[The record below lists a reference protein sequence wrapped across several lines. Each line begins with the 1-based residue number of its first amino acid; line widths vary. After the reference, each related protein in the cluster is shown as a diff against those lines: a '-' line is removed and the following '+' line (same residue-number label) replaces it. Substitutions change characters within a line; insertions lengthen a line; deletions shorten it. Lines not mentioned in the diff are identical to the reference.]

1 MKLCCPQRHAS
12 STRECHWASSQY
24 PSCWQQSVCLP
35 LRRKTGDFLSTSL
48 SFPNPQQITFLQYI
62 PLLCILSLSH
72 HLSSKLLQKPP
83 NSPHVFTLY
92 PANPFCRVTSIILWK
107 FHSDLAT
114 PPLRTLHHFPV
125 NTRTEPQFLM
135 PSTKSWRPHLTPAP
149 CSILIKAGRTSS
161 LTHPQQL
168 HNCHAAPCTPLLL
181 TLEPWMP
188 SQHPRGL
195 RHPASSSDSA
205 DQHTLLLE
213 RAEGTQDR
221 ARPGR

>member
-149 CSILIKAGRTSS
+149 VNFTHHSVTATQVFFPTSQPQHRLFLS
-161 LTHPQQL
+161 LEYTPQPPCHPHGQTKSYL
-168 HNCHAAPCTPLLL
+168 PFRPLS
-181 TLEPWMP
+181 
-188 SQHPRGL
+188 SQE
-195 RHPASSSDSA
+195 SDP
-205 DQHTLLLE
+205 Q
-213 RAEGTQDR
+213 
-221 ARPGR
+221 